1 MRCSTFA
8 RVGSLTSVLIC
19 GLSVAQ
25 APAEPPKAE
34 TPKAEA
40 TNTEAPVAV
49 GDAAKH
55 EEASGF
61 PVKED
66 EKVKVS
72 VSPYMWLTGFEG
84 DVTVKGVELHTSTS
98 FVDILDKTDHVFG
111 LMGAVDIQYERL
123 VWQFDGAWT
132 MAKASKDR
140 GFGRNGTV
148 DGNLD
153 IESGWFELFTGYRI
167 VDAPMVDDAASRR
180 RFSWD
185 AFVGG
190 RITSADVTAKLT
202 TSANITL
209 PGGEVLTPGQT
220 RERSD
225 SETWAEPFVG
235 TRIGIDLSEHWSVQ
249 LRGDIGGF
257 GVSGCDFSWQA
268 AAVIGYRWDFET
280 WSIAAFGGYRA
291 IGQDYT
297 NGDFTWDMIVNGP
310 ILGAEMSFAF

>member
-1 MRCSTFA
+1 MKIAATTCVSA
-8 RVGSLTSVLIC
+8 LVMVLC
-19 GLSVAQ
+19 AGLAWAQ
-25 APAEPPKAE
+25 APAEAPQ
-34 TPKAEA
+34 AEA
-40 TNTEAPVAV
+40 AKTEASGAA
-49 GDAAKH
+49 GDAAAH
-55 EEASGF
+55 SAEGGF
-61 PVKED
+61 QVKED
-66 EKVKVS
+66 EKVNVGIA
-72 VSPYMWLTGFEG
+72 PYFWLPGFDG
-84 DVTVKGVELHTSTS
+84 DITVRGVELHTSTS
-98 FVDILDKTDHVFG
+98 FVDILDKTDSVFG

-123 VWQFDGAWT
+123 VWQIDGAWT

-167 VDAPMVDDAASRR
+167 VDAPMVDDAASKR

-190 RITSADVTAKLT
+190 RITSADVSAELT
-202 TSANITL
+202 TSATITL
-209 PGGEVLTPGQT
+209 PGGEVLNPGQT

-225 SETWAEPFVG
+225 SKSWAEPFVG
-235 TRIGIDLSEHWSVQ
+235 TRVRLDLSDHWAME
-249 LRGDIGGF
+249 LRGDVGGF
-257 GVSGCDFSWQA
+257 GVSGSQFSWQA
-268 AAVIGYRWDFET
+268 AALVGYRWDFET